1 VSKWFLFDLIRVSAM
16 TTVPSNI
23 DFATEVKTDR
33 LNTLWRLTLAI
44 SIFCCIFNYV
54 VLPLDDSQNAFW
66 VGTPLLLSA
75 ASLITAQF
83 LQRGHYSSAAWSY
96 TGGAL
101 VAIAFGMSGGGIFFE
116 LVPFMFVVAVLIGGL
131 LLKPKSVVI
140 VAGAAVLLTL
150 VVPLLTGQ
158 EFFLSGFQLFAI
170 LLILLAAGLAAQ
182 VTGELYAVT
191 EWALSNY
198 KRERRSNDELYDNR
212 RKLEMSLKRSEALGE
227 RLMLTNADLE
237 NARTAAETAK
247 KFRGQ
252 FLANMSHE
260 LRTPLNAIIGFS
272 ETMLKF
278 PIMYDD
284 VLLPEAYQAD
294 LNQIY
299 NSGTQLLTLIN
310 DILDLAKVDAG
321 RLEIQRQVVY
331 LEPIIQS
338 TMATANG
345 LIGNHDIQLVN
356 NLPAPLPLIYADSN
370 RVRQVLLNL
379 YSNAVKFTDAGEIVL
394 TGQIVGDKFR
404 LSVRD
409 TGCGIPQESLD
420 LIFEEFRQA
429 NQTERDPRS
438 GAGLGL
444 AISRQLVTMMGGS
457 IWAESEIGKGSTF
470 HVEFPLHKEPASDQD
485 GKSAQAQPAD
495 SAVNAATPAA
505 PAASSALS
513 ATSVPVNGTF
523 TPNTTPLRTLTV
535 SSEEADSA
543 KIPQESELPQV
554 MNVEQQISQELL

>member
-1 VSKWFLFDLIRVSAM
+1 MA
-16 TTVPSNI
+16 TVPSNI

-33 LNTLWRLTLAI
+33 LNMLWKLTLAI
-44 SIFCCIFNYV
+44 SALCSIFTLV
-54 VLPLDDSQNAFW
+54 VLPLDNSQKAFW
-66 VGTPLLLSA
+66 VGTPLLLCIT
-75 ASLITAQF
+75 SLLTSQV
-83 LQRGHYSSAAWSY
+83 LQHGRYEIAAWVY

-101 VAIAFGMSGGGIFFE
+101 AAIAVGMTGGGVYYDV
-116 LVPFMFVVAVLIGGL
+116 VPFMFIVAVLIGGL
-131 LLKPKSVVI
+131 LLKPKFVGV
-140 VAGAAVLLTL
+140 VAGIAILLTL
-150 VVPLLTGQ
+150 AVPWTMRQDLMVN
-158 EFFLSGFQLFAI
+158 GFQLFAI
-170 LLILLAAGLAAQ
+170 LLMLLAAGLAAQ

-191 EWALSNY
+191 EWALMNY

-227 RLMLTNADLE
+227 RLMLTNTDLE

-278 PIMYDD
+278 PIMYDN

-321 RLEIQRQVVY
+321 RLEVQRQVVY
-331 LEPIIQS
+331 LDPIIQS

-345 LIGNHDIQLVN
+345 LIGNRDIQLIR
-356 NLPAPLPLIYADSN
+356 NLPIEIPLIYADPN

-379 YSNAVKFTDAGEIVL
+379 YSNAVKFTDKGEIVL
-394 TGQIVGDKFR
+394 TGAVVADQFC
-404 LSVRD
+404 LSLRD

-420 LIFEEFRQA
+420 LIFEEFKQA

-444 AISRQLVTMMGGS
+444 AISRQLVTMMGGN
-457 IWAESEIGKGSTF
+457 IWAESEMGKGSTF
-470 HVEFPLHKEPASDQD
+470 HVSFPIYKEVKSDGD
-485 GKSAQAQPAD
+485 GDETKKAQPAA
-495 SAVNAATPAA
+495 SVTTAAASEPTVSTPAA
-505 PAASSALS
+505 IVETATAASTAPSHPTAS
-513 ATSVPVNGTF
+513 NGSSQATLLKEDLP
-523 TPNTTPLRTLTV
+523 
-535 SSEEADSA
+535 EATNV
-543 KIPQESELPQV
+543 EPQV
-554 MNVEQQISQELL
+554 SQEF